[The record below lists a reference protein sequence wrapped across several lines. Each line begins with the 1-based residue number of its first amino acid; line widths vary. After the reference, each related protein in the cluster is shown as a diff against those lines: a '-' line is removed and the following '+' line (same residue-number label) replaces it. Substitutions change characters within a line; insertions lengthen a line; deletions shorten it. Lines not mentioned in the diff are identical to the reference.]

1 MAVIR
6 KNDRLTVYSNR
17 TNTPNIN
24 TENPSRETIVNRT
37 EYNGN
42 TFSESEKNQMQ
53 FPPERVQRVSESI
66 LEAKN
71 QERIRKKLNSEPGK

>member
-6 KNDRLTVYSNR
+6 KNGKLTVYFNR
-17 TNTPNIN
+17 TITPNIN
-24 TENPSRETIVNRT
+24 TENPSREPIVNKT

-42 TFSESEKNQMQ
+42 TFRESEKNQIQ
-53 FPPERVQRVSESI
+53 FPPERVQRMSESI

-71 QERIRKKLNSEPGK
+71 QERIRKKLNSEPG